1 MAAFADAI
9 SDNDGIAHHAAVNAN
24 LFVERIEPQICV
36 LAGQRSVSELLRSR
50 IEFGAQFADRRLVQ
64 PQSVRNRLLA
74 YI

>member
-9 SDNDGIAHHAAVNAN
+9 CDNDGVADHAAVDAH
-24 LFVERIEPQICV
+24 LFVERIEPQV
-36 LAGQRSVSELLRSR
+36 RVFAGQRSVPELLRSC
-50 IEFGAQFADRRLVQ
+50 IKLGAQFADRRFVQ